1 MDNENLSNLGAAEL
15 AALERFRKRKIKL
28 DGGEGAAAPAF
39 PSANPIKI
47 GNPIPPSPAKV
58 GSATPASPTK
68 LGADIPRNLTDRES
82 KTASVKKQMVSLL
95 AAEIQK
101 LFRTGLDD
109 GKLITLDIESDSGKV
124 ISPDNLSEEK
134 LEQMSLS
141 ELSKIRFRVDVLNQI
156 IDAARKMSSHKD
168 NTQKILELAGVKT
181 AKNYNIVEQASD
193 DQEFL
198 ELFCYVLSQET
209 STNLMSLY
217 YACKNYA
224 KAHP

>member
-1 MDNENLSNLGAAEL
+1 MENDNLSNLGATEL
-15 AALERFRKRKIKL
+15 AALERFRKRKIKI
-28 DGGEGAAAPAF
+28 DGVEGDAAPAAPAATPLKFNLSISIPTKGETAAAP
-39 PSANPIKI
+39 SKI
-47 GNPIPPSPAKV
+47 GSEIPKT
-58 GSATPASPTK
+58 SA
-68 LGADIPRNLTDRES
+68 DREN
-82 KTASVKKQMVSLL
+82 KTAAVKKQMVSLL
-95 AAEIQK
+95 AAEIQR

-109 GKLITLDIESDSGKV
+109 GKLITLDIESDSGKF
-124 ISPDNLSEEK
+124 ISPDNLSEDK

-156 IDAARKMSSHKD
+156 IDTARKIGSLKENVS
-168 NTQKILELAGVKT
+168 KILEQAGVKT
-181 AKNYNIVEQASD
+181 FQNYHLVEQASD

-217 YACKNYA
+217 YACRNYS